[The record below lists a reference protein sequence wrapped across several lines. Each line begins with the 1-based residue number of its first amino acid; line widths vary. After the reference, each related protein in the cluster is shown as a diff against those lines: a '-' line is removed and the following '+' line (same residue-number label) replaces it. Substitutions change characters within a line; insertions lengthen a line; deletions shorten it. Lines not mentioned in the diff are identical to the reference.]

1 MRMCVKSSSGPRAA
15 SDVGLTMPQVALKCA
30 DVSHLAADPVL
41 HHKWAIRLEEE
52 MFRQGDLERAKNM
65 AVSPLMD
72 RHSSAGGITRT
83 QAGALVWRGCV
94 KGMHNP
100 LLLA

>member
-1 MRMCVKSSSGPRAA
+1 
-15 SDVGLTMPQVALKCA
+15 MPQVALKCA

-41 HHKWAIRLEEE
+41 HHKWAVRLEEE